1 MVHISTIDR
10 DPTNPGWTKKKIA
23 ILAAAALTSVPLLAG
38 CAPNKVSAEPV
49 PASAPAEPGVP
60 LDAPAEPEATAD
72 TSADEYNDDV
82 LEATNDKLFEMTD
95 DEVVK
100 RWSIELDSFETALQ
114 LAELDNERLVEFVM
128 SGSSPAAIAALRE
141 EVGPELSEQDIED
154 YAKGQRAH
162 LGKLFAEACNGP
174 GKKPNY
180 QAAELQELISTI
192 YATNNYAPAT
202 EPLMD
207 NLLLTREVTSAR
219 IVSGDLGG
227 PTVTIE
233 YETIGKSNF
242 ETSFASF
249 LAANNQAFKR
259 IQLWNAAETTTLT
272 FALVG
277 NKLVVAGG
285 AVEQTQ

>member
-1 MVHISTIDR
+1 MVHTSTIDR
-10 DPTNPGWTKKKIA
+10 APTKGWTKKTIA
-23 ILAAAALTSVPLLAG
+23 SLATVAVTSFSFLAG

-141 EVGPELSEQDIED
+141 EVGPELSEQAIED
-154 YAKGQRAH
+154 YANGQLAH

-180 QAAELQELISTI
+180 QAAELQKLISTV
-192 YATNNYAPAT
+192 YATNNSEPNT
-202 EPLMD
+202 ETLMD
-207 NLLLTREVTSAR
+207 NIQLKRKVMSAR

-233 YETIGKSNF
+233 YKTIGESNF
-242 ETSFASF
+242 ETSLASF
-249 LAANNQAFKR
+249 LAANNPAFER
-259 IQLWNAAETTTLT
+259 IQLWNAAETTTIT